1 MKTGKK
7 SVGSNLAIEH
17 LVEVLER
24 DLNGTAILIYPGGGY
39 WSLYWAARSGG
50 SCCLAELDWRDG
62 HHSQG
67 PRDRRPD
74 EIVMSNFSHR
84 FYRLLQP

>member
-24 DLNGTAILIYPGGGY
+24 GLNGTAILIYPGGGY
-39 WSLYWAARSGG
+39 WNL
-50 SCCLAELDWRDG
+50 
-62 HHSQG
+62 
-67 PRDRRPD
+67 
-74 EIVMSNFSHR
+74 
-84 FYRLLQP
+84 